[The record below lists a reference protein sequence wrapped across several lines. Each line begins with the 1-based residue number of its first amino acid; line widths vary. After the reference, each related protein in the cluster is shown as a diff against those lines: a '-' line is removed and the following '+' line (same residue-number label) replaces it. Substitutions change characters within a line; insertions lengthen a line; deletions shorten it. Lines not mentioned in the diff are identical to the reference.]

1 MMQQEHV
8 LVRRQQL
15 VRNVHRVS
23 VDILVCQSKVL
34 RGVQSASALE
44 GLLTVDRLVTA
55 GHNCHVKKKT
65 SYNQ

>member
-1 MMQQEHV
+1 MQQEHV

-44 GLLTVDRLVTA
+44 GLLTVDSRGDSQLAVE
-55 GHNCHVKKKT
+55 N
-65 SYNQ
+65 NLIIIP